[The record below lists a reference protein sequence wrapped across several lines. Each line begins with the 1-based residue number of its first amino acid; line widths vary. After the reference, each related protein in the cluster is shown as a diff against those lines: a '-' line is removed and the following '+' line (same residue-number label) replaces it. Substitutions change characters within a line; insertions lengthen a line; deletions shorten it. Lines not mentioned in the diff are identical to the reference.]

1 MELRVTESD
10 LKGLYLIDLVIHPDS
25 RGSFREAYQ
34 AEKLEAL
41 GLPHLGP
48 VQWNI
53 SENLRP
59 GILRGIHAEPW
70 DKYIHVVMGEVF
82 AAIVDLRTDSSTF
95 GKVRTF
101 TLNQTNALFVSRGFG
116 NAYQVLTAPC
126 AYGYLVNAHW
136 KPGTVYSSVHYADP
150 DLQIKWPLPID
161 SDDVSEKDQH
171 NPTLRQTF
179 PGKF

>member
-10 LKGLYLIDLVIHPDS
+10 LKGLYVIDLAIHADS

-34 AEKLEAL
+34 AEKLEQL
-41 GLPHLGP
+41 GLPRLGA

-59 GILRGIHAEPW
+59 GIVRGIHAEPW
-70 DKYIHVVMGEVF
+70 DKYIHAVMGEAF
-82 AAIVDLRTDSSTF
+82 AAIVDLRTDSPSF
-95 GKVRTF
+95 GQLRTF
-101 TLNQTNALFVSRGFG
+101 ILNQTNALFVSRGIG
-116 NAYQVLTAPC
+116 NAYQVLKAPC

-136 KPGTVYSSVHYADP
+136 KPGTVYPAIHYADP
-150 DLQIKWPLPID
+150 ELNIRWPLPIG
-161 SDDVSEKDQH
+161 SDDVSGKDWK
-171 NPTLRQTF
+171 NPTLREAF